1 VSGYEFDGSICADT
15 DECSDASKNNCHA
28 NADCQ
33 NLDGGFLCTCQDG
46 YVGDGVTCRLSQKAS
61 MEQPGE
67 PVGGLA
73 MPSRNPNPD
82 GTDISIYSKLAPGE
96 CSVMGFEWEN
106 QEKLLKTM
114 KWSKEPELY
123 SNMATQLLTEFSR
136 LGKAALGR
144 SVQQCDMEKAGIVP
158 CKLLY
163 FPHSEPRCQLIQRL
177 NKVYQDIALFC
188 NHDWQRVFG
197 GKMAT
202 LLSNNQSFKG
212 GACPPVKYL

>member
-1 VSGYEFDGSICADT
+1 MYLPGIGLKIRNKIDWINRKLTARQMRISFL
-15 DECSDASKNNCHA
+15 N
-28 NADCQ
+28 Q
-33 NLDGGFLCTCQDG
+33 NKDG

-61 MEQPGE
+61 MEKTDK

-123 SNMATQLLTEFSR
+123 SNMATQVR
-136 LGKAALGR
+136 
-144 SVQQCDMEKAGIVP
+144 P
-158 CKLLY
+158 C
-163 FPHSEPRCQLIQRL
+163 F
-177 NKVYQDIALFC
+177 F
-188 NHDWQRVFG
+188 
-197 GKMAT
+197 
-202 LLSNNQSFKG
+202 
-212 GACPPVKYL
+212 